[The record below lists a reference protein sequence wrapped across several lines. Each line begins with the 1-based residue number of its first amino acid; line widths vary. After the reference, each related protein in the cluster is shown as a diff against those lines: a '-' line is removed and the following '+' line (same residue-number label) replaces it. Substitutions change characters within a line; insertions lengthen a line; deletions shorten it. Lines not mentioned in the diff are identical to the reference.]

1 MKLKNHC
8 PQVKVFWF
16 QVAAPCWYLTCVSIK
31 DLAAV
36 VEQLKHLQ
44 LTAVGG
50 DDDVAVI
57 FAQELHVQNLVAV
70 ANKLRGDERE
80 RGCKLIPPSLTCSN
94 ILKHVWIITG
104 SPWCIVSS
112 YLLQCGKAR

>member
-1 MKLKNHC
+1 M
-8 PQVKVFWF
+8 P
-16 QVAAPCWYLTCVSIK
+16 IK

-50 DDDVAVI
+50 DHDVAVV

-70 ANKLRGDERE
+70 ADKLRGGGERE
-80 RGCKLIPPSLTCSN
+80 RGCRTNPDIFDT
-94 ILKHVWIITG
+94 
-104 SPWCIVSS
+104 
-112 YLLQCGKAR
+112 